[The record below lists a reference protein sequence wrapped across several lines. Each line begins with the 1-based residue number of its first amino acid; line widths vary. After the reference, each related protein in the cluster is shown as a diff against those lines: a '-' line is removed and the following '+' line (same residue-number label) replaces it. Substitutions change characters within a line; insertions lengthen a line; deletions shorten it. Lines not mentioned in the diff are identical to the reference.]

1 MNWAY
6 NPRMSKQHILAVTS
20 ADIEA
25 AAKAIHGAVKRTPFV
40 QSRTLS
46 KILGCELWLKFENQQ
61 FTASFK
67 ERGALNRLLHL
78 SDGEKQRGVIAMSA
92 GNHAQGVAY
101 HAARLGIPA
110 TIVMPQGT
118 PTVKV
123 EGTRAHGA
131 NVMLEGASLEDAAS
145 FAQRFCAQNNLTFIH
160 PYDDTHVI
168 AGQGTIALE
177 ILDDGPLPETL
188 IVPIGG
194 GGLMAGNAVA
204 MRAGA
209 PQVELIGVQSEL
221 FPAMAARVQGITPG
235 PGGDSLAEGIAVKN
249 PGELTSEIIAEL
261 VDDIVL
267 VSEAELERAVTLLLD
282 IEKTVAEGAGAAGLA
297 AILHEP
303 ERYRGKRV
311 AVILCGGNI
320 DLRLLGE
327 VLNRELARA
336 GRIARLAVQLR
347 DRPGE
352 LATLTRI
359 LADEAANVLEVSH
372 HRVFTLTPAKG
383 ARTVFEVETRD
394 MAHLEHV
401 VKAIRDAGYKVSL
414 LGPDEG

>member
-1 MNWAY
+1 MNKNQAL
-6 NPRMSKQHILAVTS
+6 PVTP

-25 AAKAIHGAVKRTPFV
+25 AASAIEGSVKRTRFA

-46 KILGCELWLKFENQQ
+46 QILGCELWLKFENQQ

-78 SDGEKQRGVIAMSA
+78 SDEQKQRGVIAMSA

-110 TIVMPQGT
+110 TIIMPQGT

-131 NVMLEGASLEDAAS
+131 TVMLEGASLEDAAT
-145 FAQRFCAQNNLTFIH
+145 FACAHGERNALTFIH
-160 PYDDTHVI
+160 PYDDAHVI

-177 ILDDGPLPETL
+177 MLEDGPEPEIL
-188 IVPIGG
+188 IVPVGG

-204 MRAGA
+204 MRDRA
-209 PQVELIGVQSEL
+209 PDVELIGVQSEL
-221 FPAMAARVQGITPG
+221 FPAMAVRIHSIEPG
-235 PGGDSLAEGIAVKN
+235 PDGDSLAEGIAVKQ
-249 PGELTSEIIAEL
+249 PGEMTSEIIAAL
-261 VDDIVL
+261 TDDIVL

-297 AILHEP
+297 AILHDP
-303 ERYRGKRV
+303 KRYRGKRV
-311 AVILCGGNI
+311 AIILCGGNI
-320 DLRLLGE
+320 DLRLLGD

-359 LADEAANVLEVSH
+359 LADEGANVLEVSH

-394 MAHLEHV
+394 MEHLTQV
-401 VKAIRDAGYKVSL
+401 ISAISDAGYGVSM
-414 LGPDEG
+414 LGPDVG